1 MSKVFWRLVSR
12 SPILSNAFTT
22 QKVGNGNGSCALP
35 LAVRAAEDTLAVVRL
50 SNWSPQAD

>member
-1 MSKVFWRLVSR
+1 MSMVFWRLFSR

-22 QKVGNGNGSCALP
+22 QKVGNSNGNGSCALP

-50 SNWSPQAD
+50 ST